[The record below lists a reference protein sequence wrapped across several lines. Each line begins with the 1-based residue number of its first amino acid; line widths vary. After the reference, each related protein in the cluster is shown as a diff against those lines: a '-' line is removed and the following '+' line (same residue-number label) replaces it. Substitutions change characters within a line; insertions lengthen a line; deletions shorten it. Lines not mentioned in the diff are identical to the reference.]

1 MAMIT
6 NIGAVDRIVRVAL
19 GIVLIGMAVSG
30 TVGSW
35 GYVGVV
41 LVLTGAVRFCPLYRP
56 LGVNTCLK

>member
-1 MAMIT
+1 MIT

-41 LVLTGAVRFCPLYRP
+41 LVLTGAVRFCPLYRL
-56 LGVNTCLK
+56 LGVNTCPK